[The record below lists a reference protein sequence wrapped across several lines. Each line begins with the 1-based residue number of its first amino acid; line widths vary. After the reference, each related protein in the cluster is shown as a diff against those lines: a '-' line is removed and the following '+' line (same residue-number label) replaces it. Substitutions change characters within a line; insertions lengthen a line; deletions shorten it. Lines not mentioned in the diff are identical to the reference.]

1 MRRGKQPIP
10 NPADPIKD
18 RRFIRSIK
26 AILKDEKSYR
36 EYLLFTVGIN
46 SGLRVSDL
54 IKLTFADL
62 WTDEGK
68 PQRKVRLKTRK
79 TGAWTEFQINDAI
92 QEAMEFY
99 APGNELGEE
108 TDRVF
113 PVTER
118 TVTRWVKHWCEQ
130 VGLEGGRNYSAHT
143 LRKTFAYQLW
153 AQNGK
158 THEALTVVQKTLGHK
173 TPGTT
178 LDYLGISR
186 EQIEEMQAELN
197 L

>member
-1 MRRGKQPIP
+1 MRHGQQPIP
-10 NPADPIKD
+10 SPADPIKD

-26 AILKDEKSYR
+26 AVLKEDKKQTEH
-36 EYLLFTVGIN
+36 LLFTVAIN

-54 IKLTFADL
+54 VTLKFGDL
-62 WTDEGK
+62 WTEEGR
-68 PQRKVRLKTRK
+68 PQRRVRCKTTK
-79 TGAWTEFQINDAI
+79 TGAWVEFQVNAAI
-92 QEAMEFY
+92 QEAMALY
-99 APGNELGEE
+99 AKEGQLGEP
-108 TDRVF
+108 TARVF

-118 TVTRWVKHWCEQ
+118 TVTRWVKCWCQQ
-130 VGLEGGRNYSAHT
+130 VGLEAGHYSAHT
-143 LRKTFAYQLW
+143 LRKTYAYQLW
-153 AQNGK
+153 TQNGK

-186 EQIEEMQAELN
+186 EQIEAMQAELN